1 MSFVNVYEAEMKE
14 RRLMN
19 VIRRVSMLDDTR
31 ISQLGMMLSA
41 KRSVNNSLSP
51 TGKIGNVLG
60 KLGLN
65 TRSSSSLSY
74 RINGCL
80 SAIDRTI
87 DNNIIALIGVSL
99 DSVGLLDLLRMSEI
113 MGNDFARLSRA
124 LGYIMNYGPSAL
136 YQLQDALAMGVEN
149 TIMDVVAMAS
159 DIATDAI
166 NAAAQEAFCALLPSL
181 NGLQNELGGILGG
194 VGDLAEA
201 VTSLTHEITN
211 DINNVLI
218 SAQMEFNELS
228 DTIAGGLFGYATN
241 RGSTC
246 AMRPDA
252 QSNLMKVLTQTIC

>member
-31 ISQLGMMLSA
+31 ISQLGMMLGA
-41 KRSVNNSLSP
+41 KRSVNNSLSS
-51 TGKIGNVLG
+51 TGTIGNVLG
-60 KLGLN
+60 KLGLQN
-65 TRSSSSLSY
+65 RNSSALSY
-74 RINGCL
+74 RVNSCL

-87 DNNIIALIGVSL
+87 DNNIISLIGVSL
-99 DSVGLLDLLRMSEI
+99 DAVGILDLLRMQEI
-113 MGNDFARLSRA
+113 MGYEFARLSRA
-124 LGYIMNYGPSAL
+124 LGYLMNAGPSAL
-136 YQLQDALAMGVEN
+136 YQLQDALVSGVEN
-149 TIMDVVAMAS
+149 TIMDVIASAS

-181 NGLQNELGGILGG
+181 NGLQSELGDLIGG
-194 VGDLAEA
+194 AGEIADA
-201 VTSLTHEITN
+201 VSSLTNSITN

-228 DTIAGGLFGYATN
+228 DTIANGLFGYATN
-241 RGSTC
+241 RNSTC

-252 QSNLMKVLTQTIC
+252 QNNMMRLLTQTIC

>member
-1 MSFVNVYEAEMKE
+1 MSFTNAYEAEMKE

-19 VIRRVSMLDDTR
+19 VIRRVSMLDDTK
-31 ISQLGMMLSA
+31 ISQLGMMLGA
-41 KRSVNNSLSP
+41 KRSINNSLNP

-65 TRSSSSLSY
+65 RNSSSLSY
-74 RINGCL
+74 RIISCM

-99 DSVGLLDLLRMSEI
+99 DSVGILDLLRMQEI
-113 MGNDFARLSRA
+113 MGNDFARLSRS

-136 YQLQDALAMGVEN
+136 YQLQNALISGVEN

-181 NGLQNELGGILGG
+181 NGLQDELGGILGG
-194 VGDLAEA
+194 VGDVAEA
-201 VTSLTHEITN
+201 ISTLTNEITN
-211 DINNVLI
+211 DINSVLI
-218 SAQMEFNELS
+218 SAQREFNDLS
-228 DTIAGGLFGYATN
+228 DTISNGLFGYATN
-241 RGSTC
+241 KNSTC

-252 QSNLMKVLTQTIC
+252 QSNLRKVLTQTIC